1 MCWQRRSIPMN
12 QVENGSFELQE
23 GNESDDSA
31 ARFLHNIDRQIT
43 ASKATP
49 DTSAAVP
56 NRRHHSVRSGLKKTE
71 ARPRIIMLEPTK
83 QGASKLYG

>member
-1 MCWQRRSIPMN
+1 MD

-31 ARFLHNIDRQIT
+31 ACFLHNINRQIT
-43 ASKATP
+43 ASKVTS

-56 NRRHHSVRSGLKKTE
+56 NRPHHSVRSKLMKTE
-71 ARPRIIMLEPTK
+71 AGPHIIMLEPTK
-83 QGASKLYG
+83 